1 MASFWIALLAFAL
14 AGGRAHPMHTT
25 VTEVVVD
32 GGGGASIKMRVY
44 VDDLRAAVPLLAGT
58 PGAFSA
64 GAYAAGADSAG
75 AGSAVANSAAAD
87 SAMAR
92 YLRATFALADR
103 TGRAVRLTWAGGERT
118 GDVILLRLRGEVPGG
133 LSGARVTSLVLCE
146 HFEDQVNVVRAEY
159 GGRTTTLLFTRG
171 ETAKVLP

>member
-1 MASFWIALLAFAL
+1 MAFPWIALLALAL

-25 VTEVVVD
+25 VTEVVQQD
-32 GGGGASIKMRVY
+32 AGGRASIQVRVY
-44 VDDLRAAVPLLAGT
+44 VEDLQAAVPLPAGT
-58 PGAFSA
+58 
-64 GAYAAGADSAG
+64 AAAEW
-75 AGSAVANSAAAD
+75 AAAD

-103 TGRAVRLTWAGGERT
+103 TGRPVRLAWAGAERT

-133 LSGARVTSLVLCE
+133 LTGARVTSLVLCE
-146 HFEDQVNVVRAEY
+146 RFEDQVNVVRAEY
-159 GGRTTTLLFTRG
+159 AGRTTTLLFTRG